1 MATAAAHARLTVAE
15 AGDWLT
21 AVEHGAVV
29 KRAATLEITVAVR
42 VRLVGAARRL
52 GHLSPRQGHMSA
64 L

>member
-1 MATAAAHARLTVAE
+1 MTSWLQAHARLTVSE

-29 KRAATLEITVAVR
+29 ERAATLEVTVTVR

-52 GHLSPRQGHMSA
+52 GHLSQQQGVT
-64 L
+64 